1 MTPTGGV
8 WYTSLAMLKT
18 PQQLINNMIGQLNG
32 VSRMLDEDQECLE
45 VLVQL
50 KAVKS
55 AMNSLSGKLIARDLM
70 KCSAKL
76 KNPKDAEKIKKLLE
90 ELTRNS

>member
-1 MTPTGGV
+1 
-8 WYTSLAMLKT
+8 MLKT
-18 PQQLINNMIGQLNG
+18 PQQLINNIIGQLNG

-55 AMNSLSGKLIARDLM
+55 AMNSLSGKLIASDLM

-76 KNPKDAEKIKKLLE
+76 KNPKDAEKINKLLK
-90 ELTRNS
+90 ELTKNN

>member
-1 MTPTGGV
+1 
-8 WYTSLAMLKT
+8 MLKT
-18 PQQLINNMIGQLNG
+18 PQQLINNIIGQLNG

-55 AMNSLSGKLIARDLM
+55 AMNSLSGKLIASDLM

-76 KNPKDAEKIKKLLE
+76 KNPKEAEKIKKLLE
-90 ELTRNS
+90 ELTRNN